1 MAGGLIDPT
10 EATSAQVL
18 AFGDSTDID
27 DKVVRD
33 PVLSFGYHESNDTF
47 QETRTITLVNKGD
60 SEATFSGSVKAA
72 DGSLPAQV
80 SLNTDQVTIPRRSAE

>member
-1 MAGGLIDPT
+1 M
-10 EATSAQVL
+10 
-18 AFGDSTDID
+18 
-27 DKVVRD
+27 
-33 PVLSFGYHESNDTF
+33 ESNDTF

-80 SLNTDQVTIPRRSAE
+80 SLNTDQVTIPAGGTAEVEVNSTLPEASWYRSDLSFS